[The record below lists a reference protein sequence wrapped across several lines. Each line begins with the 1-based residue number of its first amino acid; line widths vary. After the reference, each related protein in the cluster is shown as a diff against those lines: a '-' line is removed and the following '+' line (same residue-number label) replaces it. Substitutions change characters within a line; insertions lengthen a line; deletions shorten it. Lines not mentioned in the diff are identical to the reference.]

1 LIKDL
6 KLVDT
11 GDIDCDTQVCIIG
24 AGTSGIFLARQ
35 LRKLGLQVVMLEAGD
50 TVARKSEEIDQ
61 HCLQRGMLYNG
72 AESGRS
78 FGLGGTSA
86 LWGGQMIPLLPSDF
100 EARLDSGFEAWPISY
115 SEVSAYFPFVRQEL
129 GLGDEILRDTKTD
142 NILQKKFPLLTDLS
156 DGFDLRLSEWLPFK
170 TRNFSVAFA
179 DTLKNDDGLTVWLN
193 ASVIGMHRSGSA
205 MNPRIETVTA
215 QSSNGRHMLVHP
227 STVVICA
234 GALESTRLL
243 LEYDEATDGSITQN
257 GAPLGRYFADH
268 LSMTC
273 GRFVCRDWFRYNM
286 AVAPIFER
294 GVMRTPRLELTRAV
308 QQNKHL
314 PSAFAHFT
322 FVTHGDTGFDMVRSF
337 LRKRQGEQHRLN
349 FSPSLLGR
357 IVSDVSAMAYW
368 RGVYKRLWFPR
379 QADLLFQVDIEQ
391 SPNPDSRIYLSDVY
405 DSYKRKRIVVDWK
418 IKEDDLR
425 AIRTVAE
432 LGIEAWKNSSL
443 SNVADL
449 LITLPDQLDTF
460 SSLYDVYHPTG
471 SLRMGSS
478 STNSVVDHNL
488 CLWGLNNCY
497 VSTTVVFPSAGS
509 ANPGMTHLA
518 LTSRLAEYLGKTFS
532 KTNIHIS

>member
-1 LIKDL
+1 
-6 KLVDT
+6 
-11 GDIDCDTQVCIIG
+11 
-24 AGTSGIFLARQ
+24 
-35 LRKLGLQVVMLEAGD
+35 M
-50 TVARKSEEIDQ
+50 
-61 HCLQRGMLYNG
+61 
-72 AESGRS
+72 
-78 FGLGGTSA
+78 
-86 LWGGQMIPLLPSDF
+86 
-100 EARLDSGFEAWPISY
+100 
-115 SEVSAYFPFVRQEL
+115 
-129 GLGDEILRDTKTD
+129 
-142 NILQKKFPLLTDLS
+142 
-156 DGFDLRLSEWLPFK
+156 
-170 TRNFSVAFA
+170 
-179 DTLKNDDGLTVWLN
+179 
-193 ASVIGMHRSGSA
+193 
-205 MNPRIETVTA
+205 
-215 QSSNGRHMLVHP
+215 
-227 STVVICA
+227 
-234 GALESTRLL
+234 
-243 LEYDEATDGSITQN
+243 
-257 GAPLGRYFADH
+257 
-268 LSMTC
+268 
-273 GRFVCRDWFRYNM
+273 
-286 AVAPIFER
+286 
-294 GVMRTPRLELTRAV
+294 
-308 QQNKHL
+308 
-314 PSAFAHFT
+314 
-322 FVTHGDTGFDMVRSF
+322 
-337 LRKRQGEQHRLN
+337 
-349 FSPSLLGR
+349 
-357 IVSDVSAMAYW
+357 
-368 RGVYKRLWFPR
+368 YKRLWFPR